1 MKKYLIL
8 SLIAVA
14 GFGASKFFWSEPEED
29 WREIRAIDPAL
40 FPKTCDK
47 PELPPNLKLKRK

>member
-1 MKKYLIL
+1 MKKYIIIPLVV
-8 SLIAVA
+8 VA

-40 FPKTCDK
+40 FPTACGSM
-47 PELPPNLKLKRK
+47 PEPTPNLK

>member
-29 WREIRAIDPAL
+29 WRELTTMDPAL
-40 FPKTCDK
+40 FPTACDK

>member
-40 FPKTCDK
+40 FPPKTCDK
-47 PELPPNLKLKRK
+47 PELPPNLK